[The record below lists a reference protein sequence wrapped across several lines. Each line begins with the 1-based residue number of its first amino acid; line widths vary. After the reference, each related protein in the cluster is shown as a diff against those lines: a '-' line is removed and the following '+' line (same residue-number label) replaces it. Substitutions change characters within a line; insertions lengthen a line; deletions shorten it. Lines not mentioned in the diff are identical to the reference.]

1 MNIVTILAQAAE
13 LAPAPPPR
21 SGLMTD
27 HLVGAVVYSAIGILI
42 LLITLY
48 GMIRFAPFSVHK
60 EIEEDQN
67 VALGIV
73 IGSVLL
79 GISIIIAAAILG

>member
-13 LAPAPPPR
+13 MVPPPPR
-21 SGLMTD
+21 SGLMVE
-27 HLVGAVVYSAIGILI
+27 HLVGAVVYSALGILV
-42 LLITLY
+42 LLVTLY
-48 GMIRFAPFSVHK
+48 AMVRFAPFSVHK

-67 VALGIV
+67 VAVGIV
-73 IGSVLL
+73 MGSVLL

>member
-1 MNIVTILAQAAE
+1 MNLITTLAQAAIE
-13 LAPAPPPR
+13 AAPSR
-21 SGLMTD
+21 SGLLIN
-27 HLVGAVVYSAIGILI
+27 HIVGAIIYAALGILI
-42 LLITLY
+42 LLLTLY
-48 GMIRFAPFSVHK
+48 GMGKFAPMPLHK

-67 VALGIV
+67 VAVAIV

>member
-1 MNIVTILAQAAE
+1 MTIVTTLAQVVVEA
-13 LAPAPPPR
+13 APAR
-21 SGLMTD
+21 SGLWVE
-27 HLVGAVVYSAIGILI
+27 HIVGALIYSALGILV
-42 LLITLY
+42 LFVTLY
-48 GMIRFAPFSVHK
+48 AMAKFAPMPLHK

-67 VALGIV
+67 VAVAIV

>member
-1 MNIVTILAQAAE
+1 VNVVTTLAQAVSE
-13 LAPAPPPR
+13 TPPSR
-21 SGLMTD
+21 SGLLLD
-27 HLVGAVVYSAIGILI
+27 HIVGAVVYAALGILV

-48 GMIRFAPFSVHK
+48 AMVKFAPMPLHK

-67 VALGIV
+67 VAVAIV